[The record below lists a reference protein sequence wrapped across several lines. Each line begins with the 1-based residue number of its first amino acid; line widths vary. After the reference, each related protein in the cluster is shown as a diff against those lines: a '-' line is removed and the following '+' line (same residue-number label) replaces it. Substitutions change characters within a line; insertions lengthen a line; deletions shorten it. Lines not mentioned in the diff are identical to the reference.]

1 MDRFSFPF
9 LSKFHSVDPDV
20 CDGDD
25 LLTARCES
33 TQRGNV
39 DFDFPRQHEEKVPQA
54 SAVSVM
60 DGVPE
65 SNASSG
71 HLT

>member
-1 MDRFSFPF
+1 M
-9 LSKFHSVDPDV
+9 
-20 CDGDD
+20 
-25 LLTARCES
+25 E
-33 TQRGNV
+33 
-39 DFDFPRQHEEKVPQA
+39 FDFPRQHEEEVAQA